1 MFSLPFRIG
10 FQKLFCAY
18 HILVA
23 YPYFWPLLPLLGGV
37 SKMGWEVCPGLVAFS
52 SYFLHLFL
60 KMIWWLIPVSAAAA
74 SWCRLQNGMRGL
86 PRAGAGAGKRT
97 NELVVSLNVF
107 ISHPADKQSPG
118 ARETTHFSPLSELLR
133 TLNKEGHFN
142 GGTLFQ
148 RGGHTPGQGIFLGN
162 ATISSTIHC

>member
-1 MFSLPFRIG
+1 
-10 FQKLFCAY
+10 
-18 HILVA
+18 
-23 YPYFWPLLPLLGGV
+23 
-37 SKMGWEVCPGLVAFS
+37 
-52 SYFLHLFL
+52 
-60 KMIWWLIPVSAAAA
+60 MIWWLIPVSAAAA